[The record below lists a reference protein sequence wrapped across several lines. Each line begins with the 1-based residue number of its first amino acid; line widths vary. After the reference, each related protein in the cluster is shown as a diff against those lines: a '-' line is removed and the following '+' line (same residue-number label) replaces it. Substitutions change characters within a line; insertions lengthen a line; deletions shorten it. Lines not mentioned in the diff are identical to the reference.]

1 MVFPKVLSVWL
12 CIEFV
17 PAAKTPGATPT
28 LELSDH
34 AKLVLATLEVKTM
47 AWLPEPEQSE
57 SVKGELLTSGVGFT
71 VTTNVS
77 GVPAQLFKVGVT
89 TTEEVAGFGPG
100 FAGAG
105 TAGMGPVPEDIPNV
119 LLLATQLKLAPGGFE
134 AKA

>member
-1 MVFPKVLSVWL
+1 MES
-12 CIEFV
+12 V
-17 PAAKTPGATPT
+17 PAAKAPEATPT
-28 LELSDH
+28 FELSDH
-34 AKLVLATLEVKTM
+34 VKLVLATLEVKTM

-89 TTEEVAGFGPG
+89 MMFETMAAGPA